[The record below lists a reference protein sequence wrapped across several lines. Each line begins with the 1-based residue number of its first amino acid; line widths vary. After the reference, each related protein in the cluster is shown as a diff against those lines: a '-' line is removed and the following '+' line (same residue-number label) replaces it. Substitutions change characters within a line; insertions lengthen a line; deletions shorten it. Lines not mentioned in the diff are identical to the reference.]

1 MYVHVNRDAKSRYIY
16 IYLLMHM
23 YVHICM
29 YTYRYTYIHNNTF
42 HLLQQSPR
50 SRPRDRLYVIKRP
63 WPTNVSIR
71 TVVTV
76 KKIQR
81 DALRA

>member
-1 MYVHVNRDAKSRYIY
+1 MYIFKKQLFLHKYVYMYAYIHKYIY
-16 IYLLMHM
+16 IYCALF
-23 YVHICM
+23 
-29 YTYRYTYIHNNTF
+29 IHNNTF